1 MKAGAANPKVID
13 MKTVSVLVV
22 VADETQRP
30 MTPLVDRMKTA
41 GLAVTSVMDDLGIV
55 RGSIED
61 GKLAA
66 LKAVPGVVDVEEEE
80 AVKLP
85 PPNDPIQ

>member
-1 MKAGAANPKVID
+1 

-22 VADETQRP
+22 VADEEERP
-30 MTPLVDRMKTA
+30 ITPLVDRMKTA

-61 GKLAA
+61 ARLKV
-66 LKAVPGVVDVEEEE
+66 LKALPGVIDVEEEE
-80 AVKLP
+80 VVHLP
-85 PPNDPIQ
+85 PPDDPIQ

>member
-1 MKAGAANPKVID
+1 
-13 MKTVSVLVV
+13 
-22 VADETQRP
+22 

-41 GLAVTSVMDDLGIV
+41 GLVVTSVMDDLGIV

-61 GKLAA
+61 RKLAA

-80 AVKLP
+80 AIKLP
-85 PPNDPIQ
+85 PPDDPIQ